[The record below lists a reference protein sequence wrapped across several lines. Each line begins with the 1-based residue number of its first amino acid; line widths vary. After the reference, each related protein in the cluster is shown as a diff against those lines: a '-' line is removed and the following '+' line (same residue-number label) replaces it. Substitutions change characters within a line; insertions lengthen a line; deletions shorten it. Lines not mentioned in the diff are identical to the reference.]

1 MDRMREM
8 QREAASQIVTP
19 DQAMG
24 GGGLAGMGGGPAGGP
39 GGPITLK

>member
-8 QREAASQIVTP
+8 QREQANQIVTP

-24 GGGLAGMGGGPAGGP
+24 GGGGKP
-39 GGPITLK
+39 GGFSLT